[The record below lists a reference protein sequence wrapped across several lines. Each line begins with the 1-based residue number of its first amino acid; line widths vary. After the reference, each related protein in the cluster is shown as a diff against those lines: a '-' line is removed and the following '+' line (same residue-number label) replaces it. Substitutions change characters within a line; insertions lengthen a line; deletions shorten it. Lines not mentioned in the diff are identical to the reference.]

1 MADENKEPQ
10 TGKRSNTGM
19 IMLIVTMVILALVIG
34 YFVFFDKKGYNT
46 SSVRNTP
53 LTSANRLPLLG
64 ANGSPLN
71 SASISSGGG
80 YGGKFNSY

>member
-1 MADENKEPQ
+1 MADENKQPQ
-10 TGKRSNTGM
+10 TGKTSNTGM

-53 LTSANRLPLLG
+53 LTSANRLPLLNPNN
-64 ANGSPLN
+64 AIN
-71 SASISSGGG
+71 SAAISANGG
-80 YGGKFNSY
+80 YGGKFNY

>member
-1 MADENKEPQ
+1 MANENKEPQ
-10 TGKRSNTGM
+10 KGKKSNTGI

-53 LTSANRLPLLG
+53 LTSANRIPILN
-64 ANGSPLN
+64 ANSPIN
-71 SASISSGGG
+71 SAAISSNGG
-80 YGGKFNSY
+80 YGGKFNY